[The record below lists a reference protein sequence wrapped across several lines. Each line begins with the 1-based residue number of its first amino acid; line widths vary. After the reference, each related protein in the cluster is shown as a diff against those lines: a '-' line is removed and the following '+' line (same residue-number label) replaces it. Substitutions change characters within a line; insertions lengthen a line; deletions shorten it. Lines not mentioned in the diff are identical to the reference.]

1 MSRLIDK
8 DALLN
13 GINKILSEH
22 LTIGVVATKIIDAIK
37 DAPTIEPKQEEKCS
51 LERELNKQRM
61 FGYYDRI
68 AEELKEEVE
77 QTEPKQEWI
86 PCEERL
92 PEENG
97 FYLVTADHWHDK
109 AFRSTDL
116 YSFIDG
122 KWYTVHDDIIAWMS
136 LPEPWNGE
144 ISE

>member
-1 MSRLIDK
+1 MSDARLIDAN
-8 DALLN
+8 ALIRTACVKFYTTN
-13 GINKILSEH
+13 YYSHILEM
-22 LTIGVVATKIIDAIK
+22 IDN
-37 DAPTIEPKQEEKCS
+37 APTI
-51 LERELNKQRM
+51 
-61 FGYYDRI
+61 
-68 AEELKEEVE
+68 
-77 QTEPKQEWI
+77 EPKQEWI

-122 KWYTVHDDIIAWMS
+122 KWYTVHDDIIAWMP